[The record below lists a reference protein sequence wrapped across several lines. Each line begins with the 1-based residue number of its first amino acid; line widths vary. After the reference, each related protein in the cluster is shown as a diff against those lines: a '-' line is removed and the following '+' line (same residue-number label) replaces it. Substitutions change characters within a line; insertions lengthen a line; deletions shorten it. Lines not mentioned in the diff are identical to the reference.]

1 MAVKGEKMGEQKN
14 LTFEQALAELEQLVQ
29 EMESGNLELERA
41 LQLFE
46 RGMEL
51 ARHCNELLDTAELR
65 VRQLAPDAM
74 AGDEAS
80 LTPFEP
86 PASAEEQW

>member
-1 MAVKGEKMGEQKN
+1 MSKVKN
-14 LTFEQALAELEQLVQ
+14 RTFEQALAELEQLVQ

-51 ARHCNELLDTAELR
+51 VRYCNEQLEAAELR
-65 VRQLAPDAM
+65 VRQLAPDAVS
-74 AGDEAS
+74 GEEPG

-86 PASAEEQW
+86 PEPSEEPW

>member
-1 MAVKGEKMGEQKN
+1 MSEEAH
-14 LTFEQALAELEQLVQ
+14 LTFEQALAELERLVQ

-46 RGMEL
+46 RGMQL
-51 ARHCNELLDTAELR
+51 VRYCNEQLDTAELR
-65 VRQLAPDAM
+65 VRQLAPDAVS
-74 AGDEAS
+74 GEEPG

-86 PASAEEQW
+86 PEPPEEPW

>member
-1 MAVKGEKMGEQKN
+1 MSEVEQ

-46 RGMEL
+46 RGMQL
-51 ARHCNELLDTAELR
+51 VRYCNEQLDTAELR
-65 VRQLAPDAM
+65 VRQLAPDALS
-74 AGDEAS
+74 GEEPG

-86 PASAEEQW
+86 SAPSEEPW

>member
-1 MAVKGEKMGEQKN
+1 MSDVEH

-46 RGMEL
+46 RGMQL
-51 ARHCNELLDTAELR
+51 VRYCNEQLDTAELR
-65 VRQLAPDAM
+65 VRQLAPNAM
-74 AGDEAS
+74 PGEEPG

-86 PASAEEQW
+86 PESSEEPW

>member
-1 MAVKGEKMGEQKN
+1 MSEAEH

-46 RGMEL
+46 RGIQL
-51 ARHCNELLDTAELR
+51 VRYCNEQLDAAELR
-65 VRQLAPDAM
+65 VRQLAPDAIP
-74 AGDEAS
+74 GEEPS

-86 PASAEEQW
+86 TEPSGEPW